1 MTSTALIWLV
11 VVVGGC
17 RRWGLCDY
25 VVDGCKRGELTGE
38 RRLGVGQVKVMRFA
52 EVPCSSRPKKSD
64 SLTARHTITSN
75 PKTMSHFCFF
85 ELTCVPRISLDSTAE
100 NLDGPWIANQL
111 ARKTNP
117 TWHVETEQPL
127 RRFTLDLMPHKT
139 RKRDGLEKFL

>member
-1 MTSTALIWLV
+1 VSNGI
-11 VVVGGC
+11 GGAFPSQ
-17 RRWGLCDY
+17 REAADLDISA
-25 VVDGCKRGELTGE
+25 
-38 RRLGVGQVKVMRFA
+38 RF
-52 EVPCSSRPKKSD
+52 